1 MSSNVLK
8 IVAAITV
15 LLAVILA
22 GVGYRISRQFAE
34 NAEKAAQAQ
43 SAPQTLA
50 VIALKPLAA
59 YQPIPRDSIVL
70 APVAVAPSGYF
81 TSVDEVAGQIPL
93 TDVDSGAP
101 VSKRYFTEGNAL
113 ARIIPAG
120 HQALALEINEV
131 IATGGFLR
139 PGDVVD
145 VLVYLRGGGGVE
157 QPQARV
163 LQPGVRVLAYEE
175 RIIDRPQGL
184 KEEQGGPDQSRRRVR
199 TAVLAVPE
207 KDTTRVM
214 LGASLGE
221 IRLSL
226 RPQQSTVADSAKG
239 GESLQLIDG
248 ELVDLSDPG
257 EPMVPER
264 NANKTITAAELG
276 RVGEPAQQK
285 KADSAPR
292 VTIYRGSEAQTV
304 NQ

>member
-1 MSSNVLK
+1 MSSNALR
-8 IVAAITV
+8 IVAAVTV

-22 GVGYRISRQFAE
+22 AVGYRISRQFAE

-43 SAPQTLA
+43 AAPQTLA

-59 YQPIPRDSIVL
+59 YQPIPREAIVL
-70 APVAVAPSGYF
+70 APVAVPPTSEYF
-81 TSVDEVAGQIPL
+81 NNVDLVAGQIPL
-93 TDVDSGAP
+93 TDIDTGAP
-101 VSKRYFTEGNAL
+101 VTKRYFSEGNAL

-131 IATGGFLR
+131 VATGGFLR

-157 QPQARV
+157 QPQARI
-163 LQPGVRVLAYEE
+163 LLPGARVLAYEE

-207 KDTTRVM
+207 KETTRVM

-226 RPQQSTVADSAKG
+226 RPQA
-239 GESLQLIDG
+239 LQG
-248 ELVDLSDPG
+248 AEANPELPLDP
-257 EPMVPER
+257 
-264 NANKTITAAELG
+264 NAPAPDATRQYKTITAAELARMG
-276 RVGEPAQQK
+276 QPPAEKKTEPT
-285 KADSAPR
+285 PR
-292 VTIYRGSEAQTV
+292 VTIYRGSQTESV

>member
-1 MSSNVLK
+1 MSSNALR
-8 IVAAITV
+8 IIAAITV

-43 SAPQTLA
+43 AAPQTLA

-59 YQPIPRDSIVL
+59 YLPIPRDAVVL
-70 APVAVAPSGYF
+70 APVAVAPVGYF
-81 TSVDEVAGQIPL
+81 TNVDEVAGQVPL

-101 VSKRYFTEGNAL
+101 ITQRYFKEGNAL

-131 IATGGFLR
+131 IAAGGFLR

-145 VLVYLRGGGGVE
+145 VLVYLRGGAGVE

-163 LQPGVRVLAYEE
+163 LLPAARVLAYEE

-184 KEEQGGPDQSRRRVR
+184 KEDQGGPDQSRRRVR

-221 IRLSL
+221 VRLSL
-226 RPQQSTVADSAKG
+226 RPQQATPAAEGGAATEPPADPLAPAQTEAEKASQTV
-239 GESLQLIDG
+239 
-248 ELVDLSDPG
+248 
-257 EPMVPER
+257 
-264 NANKTITAAELG
+264 TAAELG
-276 RVGEPAQQK
+276 RVGQPPAQK
-285 KADSAPR
+285 KTDSAPR
-292 VTIYRGSEAQTV
+292 LTIYRGSQADTV

>member
-1 MSSNVLK
+1 MSSNALR

-22 GVGYRISRQFAE
+22 VVGYRISRQFAE

-43 SAPQTLA
+43 AAPQTLA

-59 YQPIPRDSIVL
+59 YQPIPRDAIVL
-70 APVAVAPSGYF
+70 APVAVPPTSEYF
-81 TSVDEVAGQIPL
+81 NNVDLVAGQIPL
-93 TDVDSGAP
+93 TDIDTGAP
-101 VSKRYFTEGNAL
+101 VTQRYFSEGNAL

-131 IATGGFLR
+131 VATGGFLR

-157 QPQARV
+157 QPQARI
-163 LQPGVRVLAYEE
+163 LLPGARVLAYEE

-207 KDTTRVM
+207 KETTRVM

-226 RPQQSTVADSAKG
+226 RPQALQGAEGSA
-239 GESLQLIDG
+239 
-248 ELVDLSDPG
+248 ELPLDPNAPVPDL
-257 EPMVPER
+257 
-264 NANKTITAAELG
+264 AAQNKTITAAELTRLG
-276 RVGEPAQQK
+276 QPPAQK
-285 KADSAPR
+285 KTESAPR
-292 VTIYRGSEAQTV
+292 VTIYRGSQTESV

>member
-1 MSSNVLK
+1 MSSNALR
-8 IVAAITV
+8 IIAAVTV

-22 GVGYRISRQFAE
+22 VVGYRISRQFAE

-43 SAPQTLA
+43 AAPQTLA

-59 YQPIPRDSIVL
+59 YQPIPRDAIVL
-70 APVAVAPSGYF
+70 APVAVPPTSEYF
-81 TSVDEVAGQIPL
+81 NNVDLVAGQIPL
-93 TDVDSGAP
+93 TDIDTGAP
-101 VSKRYFTEGNAL
+101 VTKRYFSEGNAL
-113 ARIIPAG
+113 ARIIPVG

-157 QPQARV
+157 QPQARI
-163 LQPGVRVLAYEE
+163 LLPGARVLAYEE

-226 RPQQSTVADSAKG
+226 RPQALQAVEGAAELPPDPNAPVADVAV
-239 GESLQLIDG
+239 QY
-248 ELVDLSDPG
+248 
-257 EPMVPER
+257 
-264 NANKTITAAELG
+264 KTITAAELARMG
-276 RVGEPAQQK
+276 QPPAQK
-285 KADSAPR
+285 KTESAPR
-292 VTIYRGSEAQTV
+292 VTIYRGSQTESV

>member
-1 MSSNVLK
+1 MSSNALR
-8 IVAAITV
+8 IIAAVTV

-22 GVGYRISRQFAE
+22 VVGYRISRQFAE

-43 SAPQTLA
+43 AAPQTLA

-59 YQPIPRDSIVL
+59 YQPIPRDAIVL
-70 APVAVAPSGYF
+70 APVAVPPTSEYF
-81 TSVDEVAGQIPL
+81 NNVDLVAGQIPL
-93 TDVDSGAP
+93 TDIDTGAP
-101 VSKRYFTEGNAL
+101 VTQRYFSEGNAL

-131 IATGGFLR
+131 VATGGFLR
-139 PGDVVD
+139 PGDMVD

-157 QPQARV
+157 QPQARI
-163 LQPGVRVLAYEE
+163 LLPGARVLAYEE

-207 KDTTRVM
+207 KETTRVM

-226 RPQQSTVADSAKG
+226 RPQALQAADADAELPLDPNAPVADVAA
-239 GESLQLIDG
+239 QY
-248 ELVDLSDPG
+248 
-257 EPMVPER
+257 
-264 NANKTITAAELG
+264 KTITAAELARLG
-276 RVGEPAQQK
+276 QPPAQK
-285 KADSAPR
+285 KTESAPR
-292 VTIYRGSEAQTV
+292 VTIYRGSQTESV

>member
-1 MSSNVLK
+1 MSSNALR
-8 IVAAITV
+8 IVAFITV
-15 LLAVILA
+15 ALALTLA
-22 GVGYRISRQFAE
+22 IAGWRISRQFAE
-34 NAEKAAQAQ
+34 NAEKAAKAQ

-59 YQPIPRDSIVL
+59 YQPIPRDAIVL
-70 APVAVAPSGYF
+70 APVAVAPSGYY
-81 TSVDEVAGQIPL
+81 TNIDEVAGQIPL
-93 TDVDSGAP
+93 TDIDTGAP
-101 VSKRYFTEGNAL
+101 VSKRYFKEGNAL
-113 ARIIPAG
+113 ARIIPPG
-120 HQALALEINEV
+120 HQALAFEINEV

-145 VLVYLRGGGGVE
+145 VLVYLRSGGGVE

-221 IRLSL
+221 IRLAL
-226 RPQQSTVADSAKG
+226 RPQKNTVAE
-239 GESLQLIDG
+239 GEAVVPA
-248 ELVDLSDPG
+248 EG
-257 EPMVPER
+257 EPVNPATEATPEIS
-264 NANKTITAAELG
+264 ANKTITAAELG
-276 RVGEPAQQK
+276 RLSQNAAPK
-285 KADSAPR
+285 KADNAPR
-292 VTIYRGSEAQTV
+292 VTIYRGSDVQTV